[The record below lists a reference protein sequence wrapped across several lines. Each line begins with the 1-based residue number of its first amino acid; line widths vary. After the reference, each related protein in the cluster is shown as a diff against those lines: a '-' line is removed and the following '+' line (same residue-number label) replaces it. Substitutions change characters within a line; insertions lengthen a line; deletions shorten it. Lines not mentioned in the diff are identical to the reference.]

1 MPYTTCEY
9 AFVTCTYIFITI
21 LLEYLANCAVP
32 STFKS
37 FPHFDEYTTD
47 PKKHCVEK
55 KVINEQSM
63 LQCKSTIHISIVP
76 IKISLTGRSNV

>member
-1 MPYTTCEY
+1 MLCLMSFYMDYTKKHYIIPYTTCEY

-32 STFKS
+32 STLKS

-55 KVINEQSM
+55 KVINE
-63 LQCKSTIHISIVP
+63 
-76 IKISLTGRSNV
+76 

>member
-1 MPYTTCEY
+1 MLCLMSFYMDYTKKHYIIPYTTCEY

-55 KVINEQSM
+55 KVIIE
-63 LQCKSTIHISIVP
+63 
-76 IKISLTGRSNV
+76 